1 MALLM
6 QEPHE
11 QAAHAVVSAFR
22 SFNDSKSFR
31 SPALRNATGKLELT
45 DPHQVFTLGLAELV
59 AGKGLEAATPSG
71 WRYLV
76 REDHNVLA
84 SAEAVRGAK
93 GEDYAFASFNEGG
106 FVAATAHAIQAAH
119 VLPVVSQGAFE
130 LRLLNVPGLYVMA
143 LWLHQPNGTGDL
155 LIPLAPSPV
164 DVPTGEAVPAA
175 RLLAELAAKAESA
188 AAVGHDD
195 RTGG

>member
-11 QAAHAVVSAFR
+11 KAASAVHSAFR
-22 SFNDSKSFR
+22 SFTDNRAFR
-31 SPALRNATGKLELT
+31 SPALRNATGKLQLT
-45 DPHQVFTLGLAELV
+45 DPHQVFTLGLADLV
-59 AGKGLEAATPSG
+59 AGRGLEAARPSG

-76 REDHNVLA
+76 RDDDNVLA
-84 SAEAVRGAK
+84 SAEAVVTARSD
-93 GEDYAFASFNEGG
+93 EYAFSAFSEGG
-106 FVAATAHAIQAAH
+106 FVPATAHALEAARA
-119 VLPVVSQGAFE
+119 LPAVNQGSFE

-143 LWLHQPNGTGDL
+143 LWLHEASGTDDL

-164 DVPTGEAVPAA
+164 EIPRGRPVPAA
-175 RLLAELAAKAESA
+175 RLVEELASKARSA
-188 AAVGHDD
+188 AAVGPDD